1 MRILYIHQHFS
12 TPNGATGTRSYEL
25 SQMLIN
31 NGHEVTLICGA
42 NSRSGVKLDQSYS
55 TNNGYKRGVVD
66 GIDLIEL
73 NYPYSN
79 KQSFVERSITFMR
92 FALKSTRFVFTEPY
106 DLVFTTYTPLTVGIP
121 GIVMKR
127 LKNKPFVF
135 EVRDLWPELPRE
147 MGVISNPAI
156 LKMIGALEWASY
168 RSADQCIGLAPGMVK
183 GIARRGVD
191 EKNIAMIPNG
201 CDVDLFK
208 PRDVCRSAIPG
219 IEEHDRV
226 AIFTG
231 AHGIAN
237 GLDAVLDAA
246 SVLKDMDRTDIKL
259 VFVGDGNQK
268 QRLRTRA
275 EKENLSNCLFLDP
288 IPKIELASML
298 NAAAVGYMIL
308 DNVPAFYYGTSPN
321 KFFDYIASG
330 LPVLNNYPGWL
341 ADLITKHDCG
351 EAVPPEDP
359 EAFARAL
366 IKMVDDPEHLKEQG
380 ANARDLAET
389 HFNRKLLGQQFVSF
403 LEKAYHGQEAI

>member
-12 TPNGATGTRSYEL
+12 TPSGATGTRSYEL
-25 SQMLIN
+25 SQMLISR
-31 NGHEVTLICGA
+31 GHQVTLICGA
-42 NSRSGVKLDQSYS
+42 NSRSGVKLNQNHT
-55 TNNGYKRGVVD
+55 TNNGYKRGTVD

-79 KQSFVERSITFMR
+79 TQSFIERTITFMQ
-92 FALKSTRFVFTEPY
+92 FALKSTRFVFTETY
-106 DLVFTTYTPLTVGIP
+106 DLLFATSTPLTVGIP

-127 LKNKPFVF
+127 IKNKPFVF

-147 MGVISNPAI
+147 MGVITNPAI

-168 RSADQCIGLAPGMVK
+168 RSADRCIGLAPGMVK
-183 GIARRGVD
+183 GITRRGVS

-201 CDVDLFK
+201 CDIDLFK
-208 PRDVCRSAIPG
+208 PRDVCRTAIPG
-219 IEEHDRV
+219 IKEDDRV

-246 SVLKDMDRTDIKL
+246 SVLIKLERPDIKL
-259 VFVGDGNQK
+259 VFIGEGNQK
-268 QRLRTRA
+268 KRLLERA
-275 EKENLSNCLFLDP
+275 KKEGLTNCLFLDP
-288 IPKIELASML
+288 IPKIELASIL
-298 NAAAVGYMIL
+298 NAADVGLMIL

-341 ADLITKHDCG
+341 ADLITKYDCG

-359 EAFARAL
+359 EAFARTL
-366 IKMVDDPEHLKEQG
+366 IKMTDDPAHLRQQG
-380 ANARDLAET
+380 INARNLAET
-389 HFNRKLLGQQFVSF
+389 HFSRKLLGQQFVSF
-403 LEKAYHGQEAI
+403 LEEACYGQTNI